1 MEPAKTFIKVKRIE
15 PAPTLDEQAN
25 KKERH
30 KIAVKKYY
38 EKHKEERY
46 ICEVC
51 LGKITFSNK
60 WNHKQSAIHM
70 RHLEKQEAAKRE
82 AEAKAAAEKEA
93 AATEQKQESDQIQE

>member
-1 MEPAKTFIKVKRIE
+1 MESQQTEDTRKRVKVVRVDAKQKHKEAVKR
-15 PAPTLDEQAN
+15 
-25 KKERH
+25 
-30 KIAVKKYY
+30 YY
-38 EKHKEERY
+38 EKHKDEKS
-46 ICEVC
+46 ICEIC

-93 AATEQKQESDQIQE
+93 AATEQKQESDQNQE